1 MRFDAMSKVLIHI
14 GYIKSGSTYL
24 QRWFEKHPAMFYK
37 FKAITGFYNS
47 HDFSWYAESTEPI
60 HECFVISSEHLS
72 VWKSDSDIV
81 GMRNG
86 LKKYDIKAYQEKLRD
101 TLYDIYPTAKI
112 LIVTRGYTSLF
123 QSFYS
128 QYLAIGGT
136 YDFENLLKSMWDN
149 FPDLFDYSRVISL
162 YREKFG
168 NDNVIVLP
176 YELLRADPH
185 AFTAI
190 IEKKMGIKNTF
201 QFTSEKINASL
212 DRKLLHA
219 YRRFSNVIYR
229 SVKPFPYKVQRLLYG
244 FYIMQLHRHN
254 IDFLL
259 KSVARMLDK
268 EEGMQ
273 GMDGVLEALKGKAE
287 ILRNEEFD
295 RWKGRFIKAFA
306 GGANHLEA
314 I

>member
-1 MRFDAMSKVLIHI
+1 MSKVLIHI

-37 FKAITGFYNS
+37 FKAITGFYGT
-47 HDFSWYAESTEPI
+47 HDISWYAESAETM

-101 TLYDIYPTAKI
+101 TLFAIYPSAKI

-136 YDFENLLKSMWDN
+136 YDFEGLLKSMWEN
-149 FPDLFDYSRVISL
+149 FPDLFDYSHVINL

-168 NDNVIVLP
+168 DNVIVLP
-176 YELLRADPH
+176 YELLRTDPH
-185 AFTAI
+185 AFTGI
-190 IEKKMGIKNTF
+190 IEKRMGIQNTY
-201 QFTSEKINASL
+201 QFTSEKINAAL
-212 DRKLLHA
+212 DRKLLRA
-219 YRRFSNVIYR
+219 YRKLSNIIYR
-229 SVKPFPYKVQRLLYG
+229 SVKPFPYKVQRALYG
-244 FYIMQLHRHN
+244 YYIMQLHRHN

-259 KSVARMLDK
+259 KFMARVINK

-273 GMDGVLEALKGKAE
+273 GMDGVLKALEGKAE
-287 ILRNEEFD
+287 VLRTEELYQPYL
-295 RWKGRFIKAFA
+295 KEY
-306 GGANHLEA
+306 LL
-314 I
+314 

>member
-1 MRFDAMSKVLIHI
+1 
-14 GYIKSGSTYL
+14 
-24 QRWFEKHPAMFYK
+24 MFYK
-37 FKAITGFYNS
+37 FKGLTGFYGT
-47 HDFSWYAESTEPI
+47 HDISWYAESTEPI

-86 LKKYDIKAYQEKLRD
+86 LKKYDIKAYQQKLCD
-101 TLYDIYPTAKI
+101 TLYAIYPTAKI

-136 YDFENLLKSMWDN
+136 YNFEDLLKSMWEN
-149 FPDLFDYSRVISL
+149 FPDLFDYSHVVGL

-168 NDNVIVLP
+168 HDNVIVLP

-190 IEKKMGIKNTF
+190 IEKKMGIKNTY

-212 DRKLLHA
+212 DRKLLRA
-219 YRRFSNVIYR
+219 YRKLSNIIYN
-229 SVKPFPYKVQRLLYG
+229 SVKPFPYKVQRALYG

-254 IDFLL
+254 IEFLL
-259 KSVARMLDK
+259 KFIARVIDT

-273 GMDGVLEALKGKAE
+273 GMDGVLKALEGKAE
-287 ILRNEEFD
+287 VLRGEELYQPYL
-295 RWKGRFIKAFA
+295 KEY
-306 GGANHLEA
+306 LL
-314 I
+314 

>member
-1 MRFDAMSKVLIHI
+1 
-14 GYIKSGSTYL
+14 
-24 QRWFEKHPAMFYK
+24 MFYK
-37 FKAITGFYNS
+37 FKAITGFYNT
-47 HDFSWYAESTEPI
+47 HDISWYAESVEPM

-149 FPDLFDYSRVISL
+149 FPDLFDYSRVIGL

-176 YELLRADPH
+176 YELLRTDPH
-185 AFTAI
+185 AFTAV

-201 QFTSEKINASL
+201 QYTSEKVNASL
-212 DRKLLHA
+212 DKKLLRAHRKL
-219 YRRFSNVIYR
+219 SNIIYR
-229 SVKPFPYKVQRLLYG
+229 SVKPFPYKMQRALYG

-254 IDFLL
+254 IDFVLRFM
-259 KSVARMLDK
+259 ARIIDK

-273 GMDGVLEALKGKAE
+273 GMGGVLQSLAGKAE
-287 ILRNEEFD
+287 ILRSEELYQPYL
-295 RWKGRFIKAFA
+295 KEY
-306 GGANHLEA
+306 LL
-314 I
+314 

>member
-1 MRFDAMSKVLIHI
+1 MSNVLIHI

-37 FKAITGFYNS
+37 FKAITGFYGT
-47 HDFSWYAESTEPI
+47 HDISWYAESTDPM

-86 LKKYDIKAYQEKLRD
+86 LKKYDIKAYQQKLRD
-101 TLYDIYPTAKI
+101 TLFAIYPTAKV

-123 QSFYS
+123 QSLYS
-128 QYLAIGGT
+128 QDLAIGGT
-136 YDFENLLKSMWDN
+136 YDYENLLKSMWEN
-149 FPDLFDYSRVISL
+149 FPDLFDYSHVIGL
-162 YREKFG
+162 YRAKFG
-168 NDNVIVLP
+168 DDNVIVLP

-190 IEKKMGIKNTF
+190 IEKKMGIKNTY

-212 DRKLLHA
+212 DRKLLRA
-219 YRRFSNVIYR
+219 YRQLSNIIYR
-229 SVKPFPYKVQRLLYG
+229 SVKPFPYKVQRALYG
-244 FYIMQLHRHN
+244 FYIMQLHRNN

-259 KSVARMLDK
+259 KFIARVIDK

-273 GMDGVLEALKGKAE
+273 GMDGVLKALEGKAE
-287 ILRNEEFD
+287 ALRQEELYQPYL
-295 RWKGRFIKAFA
+295 KEY
-306 GGANHLEA
+306 LL
-314 I
+314 